1 MDKSDSY
8 FTISDLAK
16 ALDVKKNHIRFCEEN
31 GLIAPRTIQLKRR
44 VYNRYDR
51 ERLKLIF
58 RFVLLGYSKEQI
70 IGMIGMP
77 DGNLDENDQLI
88 QGITY
93 GETKIEA
100 LETYKDGL
108 SFTKQTRIM
117 NEIEMLRE
125 YIKNIR
131 TIKAGVDEKPSKKPG
146 NNFQEVTERV
156 QEPTQAMAEEIGK
169 PKQHP
174 IKVIS
179 VFIAGLVLVILIGG
193 YFYYRTGKEETKTV
207 IPVQGKAIPKEQIHI
222 NQIPEPAD
230 QSGKPPSVAPE
241 SPKDPGSPSAD
252 QQSNL
257 NTKSTESP
265 LESTQVVTLEPVTGE
280 VSGTSEVPPPVS
292 PKVEAAPKMDAN
304 KEAAVEK
311 LKENPA
317 PAATGEDTVPVAEP
331 EPVKEKADNFQ
342 QR

>member
-1 MDKSDSY
+1 MDKPGSY

-16 ALDVKKNHIRFCEEN
+16 ALDVKKSHIRFCEEN

-44 VYNRYDR
+44 VYNRYDL

-70 IGMIGMP
+70 IEMIGMP
-77 DGNLDENDQLI
+77 DKNLDENDQLV
-88 QGITY
+88 QGINCC
-93 GETKIEA
+93 ETKIEA
-100 LETYKDGL
+100 LETNKDGL

-125 YIKNIR
+125 YIANVRAIQ
-131 TIKAGVDEKPSKKPG
+131 TGVDEKPSKKPG
-146 NNFQEVTERV
+146 IKSQKDAERFH
-156 QEPTQAMAEEIGK
+156 EPRRATGEEAGN

-179 VFIAGLVLVILIGG
+179 VFIAGLVLVILIGS
-193 YFYYRTGKEETKTV
+193 YFYYRTGKEGTKT
-207 IPVQGKAIPKEQIHI
+207 IQQVQKKVIPKEHIHL
-222 NQIPEPAD
+222 NQAPEPGD

-241 SPKDPGSPSAD
+241 IQKNPEFPSAD

-257 NTKSTESP
+257 NAKSTESP
-265 LESTQVVTLEPVTGE
+265 PESTQTVTLKPVTGE
-280 VSGTSEVPPPVS
+280 VSGTSEKPPSGS
-292 PKVEAAPKMDAN
+292 PKVEAVPKMDVN
-304 KEAAVEK
+304 KEAPLEG
-311 LKENPA
+311 LKKNSA
-317 PAATGEDTVPVAEP
+317 PAAAGEDTLPVTEP

-342 QR
+342 QH